1 MANAFRCRKLC
12 HRLLEIIRELFVG
25 KMAAVVVAWVLK
37 NALFYTIIIGKAG
50 TLGVSPKTLLAP
62 EYIESHGLAFM
73 GYSFTTFVMLLLV
86 AAYLAYLVT
95 QGGWSGFMKQSVL
108 QQELGDAGG
117 LGLVAGVVDIRQ
129 TTHVLT
135 EMSNFYAAGLVFI
148 PAWAYKD
155 FLDRSRE
162 YFTFQ
167 YEETATETVINGT
180 GSLANQTGNV
190 AGQIGIVEIINSGV
204 DFIKNMTGVGGNAS
218 DNAESDDIVIE
229 EVGND
234 IVIEEVGNDTNFI
247 NVSDLEVVVKI
258 EDAFE
263 QFQHPT
269 TWWLI
274 FCFLVATCVAATVQV
289 IAHTAVDTLPDG
301 RWDYL
306 KQVFKSLETC
316 MGLGTGGAFWA
327 VFCEIFETHPFSWL
341 LRSVYTIG
349 ITVLIVASQI
359 VLRTWLARSPNRNK
373 FCVGAVKFVDKAYDF
388 VVAWAWQEWLVET
401 LKPGLDSL
409 ISSGDECSLLYNTH
423 FFVRACQITLLCV
436 AVNAALDVFKEKLK
450 VITPEIRQTAL
461 LVTGINAGWAW
472 MFFAK
477 SFFGCGSEIQYNALA
492 VWGLTFVIIAGTLAV
507 AFTLDYVN
515 HKVDSYVQDLRKEAG
530 TLDDKDDDSYWRQ
543 YDSSQGSDSDDSDD
557 GSEDLRKPAR

>member
-1 MANAFRCRKLC
+1 L

-62 EYIESHGLAFM
+62 EYISSHGLAFM
-73 GYSFTTFVMLLLV
+73 GYSFTTFVILLLV

-95 QGGWSGFMKQSVL
+95 HGGWSGFMKQSGL
-108 QQELGDAGG
+108 QQEVGDEGG
-117 LGLVAGVVDIRQ
+117 LGLVAGVVDVRQ
-129 TTHVLT
+129 TTQILS

-162 YFTFQ
+162 YFTIQ
-167 YEETATETVINGT
+167 YEEAATGTLINGT

-190 AGQIGIVEIINSGV
+190 AEQFGIVDIINSGV
-204 DFIKNMTGVGGNAS
+204 DTIKNMTGVGGNAS
-218 DNAESDDIVIE
+218 DNAEIDES
-229 EVGND
+229 
-234 IVIEEVGNDTNFI
+234 VIEEVGNDTNI
-247 NVSDLEVVVKI
+247 TNGSDLEIVMKI
-258 EDAFE
+258 KDSFE
-263 QFQHPT
+263 QFQDPK
-269 TWWLI
+269 TWWLL
-274 FCFLVATCVAATVQV
+274 FCFMVATGVAATIQV

-316 MGLGTGGAFWA
+316 MGLGTGAAFWV
-327 VFCEIFETHPFSWL
+327 VFEEVFETHPFSWL
-341 LRSVYTIG
+341 LRSVYTFG

-373 FCVGAVKFVDKAYDF
+373 FCVAVVKFVDKAFDF
-388 VVAWAWQEWLVET
+388 VTAWAWLAWLVDT

-409 ISSGDECSLLYNTH
+409 ISSDDECSPVYNAH

-477 SFFGCGSEIQYNALA
+477 SFFGCGSEIQYNVLA

-543 YDSSQGSDSDDSDD
+543 YDSSEGSDSDDSDD